1 MLALTIGTWS
11 AGPYLVVSM
20 PIEMH
25 HEHDTTYRLD
35 ISRSLGR
42 SEFAA
47 CTAQLAAAIRQQGA
61 VKLLCVLHAFEGWE
75 SHEGWSD
82 MGFYTKNGDAI
93 ARIAI
98 VGNERWRDESLMF
111 AAAGLRRAPVEYFQ
125 ETDLA
130 KARAWLSAET
140 SPSNTHERL

>member
-1 MLALTIGTWS
+1 
-11 AGPYLVVSM
+11 M

-25 HEHDTTYRLD
+25 HEHDATYRLD

-75 SHEGWSD
+75 SHDGWSD

-93 ARIAI
+93 SRIAI

-111 AAAGLRRAPVEYFQ
+111 AAAGLRRAPVEYFP
-125 ETDLA
+125 ESGLA
-130 KARAWLSAET
+130 QARAWLSAET
-140 SPSNTHERL
+140 SPSNKHERP

>member
-1 MLALTIGTWS
+1 
-11 AGPYLVVSM
+11 M

-47 CTAQLAAAIRQQGA
+47 CAAQLAAAIRQQGA

-111 AAAGLRRAPVEYFQ
+111 AAAGLRRAPVEYFP
-125 ETDLA
+125 ESGLA
-130 KARAWLSAET
+130 QARAWLSAES
-140 SPSNTHERL
+140 SPSKEHERP